1 MRATTAIT
9 GRVSARWVSALKDVN
24 VDELRDIAADASSD
38 ERLRRLFALLDDDR
52 SALMA
57 ASAAIRQDELA
68 LVLQNRRL
76 REFASLLERV
86 EQIMASAGALDRDT
100 RDATTRRRRDL
111 LEQAANAANAHAAL
125 RRMTSANDEVVRAL
139 RAAGNAVLLA
149 LRSQSTARAPL
160 LPLIDDVERK
170 RRLALSKLT

>member
-9 GRVSARWVSALKDVN
+9 GRVSAHWLSALNNVN
-24 VDELRDIAADASSD
+24 IEPLRDLAADTSSD

-57 ASAAIRQDELA
+57 ASAAIRQDQLA
-68 LVLQNRRL
+68 LALQNRRL
-76 REFASLLERV
+76 REFALLLELV
-86 EQIMASAGALDRDT
+86 EQIMASTGALDRDI
-100 RDATTRRRRDL
+100 RDATTRRRQDL

-125 RRMTSANDEVVRAL
+125 RRMTTANDEVVRAL

-149 LRSQSTARAPL
+149 LRSGATSRASL
-160 LPLIDDVERK
+160 LAPIDEVEK
-170 RRLALSKLT
+170 ERRLAVGKLT